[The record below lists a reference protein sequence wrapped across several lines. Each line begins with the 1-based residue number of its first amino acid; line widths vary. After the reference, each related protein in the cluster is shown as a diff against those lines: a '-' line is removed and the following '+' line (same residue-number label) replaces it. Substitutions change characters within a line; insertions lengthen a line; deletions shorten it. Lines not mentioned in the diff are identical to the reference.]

1 MGAGLGL
8 GLGLGLELGLEL
20 GLGLG
25 LGLGWGGAYPVKDL
39 GPLKEEDVPY
49 SKHGLDRQGVG
60 EDAWLGVG
68 LGWRFRVRVRLRV
81 CVR

>member
-1 MGAGLGL
+1 M
-8 GLGLGLELGLEL
+8 
-20 GLGLG
+20 
-25 LGLGWGGAYPVKDL
+25 KDL